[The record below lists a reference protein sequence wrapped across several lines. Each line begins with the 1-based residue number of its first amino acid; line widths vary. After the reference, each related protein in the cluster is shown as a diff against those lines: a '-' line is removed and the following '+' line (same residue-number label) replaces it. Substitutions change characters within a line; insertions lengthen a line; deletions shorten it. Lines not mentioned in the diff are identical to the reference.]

1 MSLRNIQK
9 VRSIWSLNFNP
20 TYLITFTK
28 LSKYIALSG
37 WEVDTKLSII
47 LILTDGIVFYNQTT
61 TMKKLITV
69 VIWVFCGGF
78 IFAQESPD
86 TKNDTTK
93 LDEITLVGRR
103 KLSNYRQEKT
113 LSSIDDYLEK
123 SSKIT
128 MIKRGNYAW
137 EPAMNNMNSER
148 LSVTI
153 DGMQIFGAC
162 TDKMDPITSYVDVSN
177 LQKVSI
183 GSGQSGS
190 ENGHTIGGGIDL
202 QLSNSKFHQSG
213 LKTSIDL
220 GYETNGNYKT
230 GGLDLEYSGNKFY
243 LHADGIYR
251 KSDNYDAGN
260 SQEVLYSQFQKYNI
274 SLQSGYKLNDH
285 HTFETAVIY
294 DKATDVGYP
303 ALTMDVSLAEALITS
318 VTHKFENDSTLI
330 QSLESKLYFNTITHV
345 MDDSKRPD
353 VPIRMDMPGWSDTY
367 GFYSKATTNINKHAF
382 EVNLN
387 GFYNR
392 SLAEMTMYPNDPN
405 QSAMFMYTWPDI
417 RTLYSGIYAKD
428 TYTIKDDMSLSAALR
443 IGFHQNEI
451 AKETGLESLQI
462 FYPEIGATKNRMLTS
477 FTTNYQVNKEHYDV
491 SFGAG
496 YGERAASVSEGYGFF
511 LFNSFDNYDY
521 IGNPTLNNEKA
532 IEANFKA
539 NYHENRFH
547 LGLETSYFYIID
559 YIIGSVDNSLSPMT
573 IGASGVKMYEALSHA
588 KIFNVYLN
596 SSYKFSNSFSLNGTV
611 GYNYGSGSNNENLPL
626 IKPFSYLAEVNYSKP
641 KFNAA
646 LQLQGN
652 GNQTRYS
659 GFYGE
664 DETSAY
670 AILNLNLGN
679 EFNFNANKF
688 VLKYGI
694 ENILDTNYS
703 TYADWNNIPRQGRN
717 FYINMSYII
726 Y

>member
-1 MSLRNIQK
+1 MIG
-9 VRSIWSLNFNP
+9 
-20 TYLITFTK
+20 LIGLLF
-28 LSKYIALSG
+28 SG
-37 WEVDTKLSII
+37 
-47 LILTDGIVFYNQTT
+47 FA
-61 TMKKLITV
+61 
-69 VIWVFCGGF
+69 
-78 IFAQESPD
+78 FAQEA
-86 TKNDTTK
+86 TNTTQKDTTK
-93 LDEITLVGRR
+93 LEEITLVGRR

-123 SSKIT
+123 SNKIT

-202 QLSNSKFHQSG
+202 QLTNSKFYQSG
-213 LKTSIDL
+213 LKSSVDL

-230 GGLDLEYSGNKFY
+230 GGLDLEYSGDRFY

-251 KSDNYDAGN
+251 KSDNYDAGKN
-260 SQEVLYSQFQKYNI
+260 EEVLYSQFQKYNV
-274 SLQSGYKLNDH
+274 SFQSGYKLN
-285 HTFETAVIY
+285 EYNILEGAVIY

-318 VTHKFENDSTLI
+318 VAHKYANASSFVKSW
-330 QSLESKLYFNTITHV
+330 ESKLYYNTITHV

-367 GFYSKATTNINKHAF
+367 GFYSKATATANHHAL
-382 EVNLN
+382 ELSLN

-405 QSAMFMYTWPDI
+405 QATMFMYTWPDI

-428 TYTIKDDMSLSAALR
+428 TYAFNERESLSAALR
-443 IGFHQNEI
+443 LGFHQNEI

-462 FYPEIGATKNRMLTS
+462 FYPEIEATKNRVLSS
-477 FTTNYQVNKEHYDV
+477 FTTNYQFKKENYDWA
-491 SFGAG
+491 FGAG
-496 YGERAASVSEGYGFF
+496 YGERAPSVSEGYGFF

-521 IGNPTLNNEKA
+521 IGNPTLKNEKSL
-532 IEANFKA
+532 EANFKA
-539 NYHENRFH
+539 NYHESNFH
-547 LGLETSYFYIID
+547 IGFETSYFYIMD
-559 YIIGSVDNSLSPMT
+559 YIIGQIDESLSPMT
-573 IGASGVKMYEALSHA
+573 IDAKGVRVYNALSNA
-588 KIFNVYLN
+588 KIFNTYVN
-596 SSYKFSNSFSLNGTV
+596 SSYKFSNSLSVNATV
-611 GYNYGSGSNNENLPL
+611 GYNHGSGSNGQNLPL
-626 IKPFSYLAEVNYSKP
+626 IKPFSYLAEVNYSTS

-646 LQLQGN
+646 LQLEGN
-652 GNQTRYS
+652 GNQNRYGS
-659 GFYGE
+659 FYGE
-664 DETSAY
+664 DETASY

-679 EFNFNANKF
+679 EFNLNANKF
-688 VLKYGI
+688 ILKYGI
-694 ENILDTNYS
+694 ENILDAHYS

-717 FYINMSYII
+717 FYLNMSYII
-726 Y
+726 F

>member
-1 MSLRNIQK
+1 
-9 VRSIWSLNFNP
+9 
-20 TYLITFTK
+20 
-28 LSKYIALSG
+28 
-37 WEVDTKLSII
+37 
-47 LILTDGIVFYNQTT
+47 
-61 TMKKLITV
+61 MKKLILA
-69 VIWVFCGGF
+69 VIWVFCGGI
-78 IFAQESPD
+78 IFAQESHD
-86 TKNDTTK
+86 TKKDTTK

-113 LSSIDDYLEK
+113 LASIDDYLEK
-123 SSKIT
+123 SNKIT

-148 LSVTI
+148 LNVTI

-177 LQKVSI
+177 LRKVSI

-202 QLSNSKFHQSG
+202 QLTNSKFHQSG
-213 LKTSIDL
+213 LKTSVDL

-251 KSDNYDAGN
+251 KSDNYDAGKN
-260 SQEVLYSQFQKYNI
+260 QEVLYSQFQKYNM
-274 SLQSGYKLNDH
+274 SLQTGYKLTDH
-285 HTFETAVIY
+285 HTLEAAVIY

-318 VTHKFENDSTLI
+318 VTHKYVNDSTFI

-367 GFYSKATTNINKHAF
+367 GFYSKASMTIDKHAL

-405 QSAMFMYTWPDI
+405 QAAMFMYTWPDI

-428 TYTIKDDMSLSAALR
+428 TYAFNDQTSLSTALR

-462 FYPEIGATKNRMLTS
+462 FYPEIGATNNRVLSS
-477 FTTNYQVNKEHYDV
+477 FTTNYQFKKEHYDV

-496 YGERAASVSEGYGFF
+496 YGERAPSVSEGYGFF

-521 IGNPTLNNEKA
+521 IGNPTLKNEKA

-539 NYHENRFH
+539 NYHENNFH
-547 LGLETSYFYIID
+547 LGFETSYFHIMD
-559 YIIGSVDNSLSPMT
+559 YIIGNIDENLSAMT
-573 IGASGVKMYEALSHA
+573 IGADGVKVYSALSNA
-588 KIFNVYLN
+588 KIFNAYLN
-596 SSYKFSNSFSLNGTV
+596 SSYKFSDSFSINGTV
-611 GYNYGSGSNNENLPL
+611 GYNYGSASNGENLPL
-626 IKPFSYLAEVNYSKP
+626 IKPFSYLAEVNYSTA

-646 LQLQGN
+646 LQLEGN
-652 GNQTRYS
+652 ANQSRYS
-659 GFYGE
+659 NFYGE
-664 DETSAY
+664 DETAAY
-670 AILNLNLGN
+670 GILNVNFGN
-679 EFNFNANKF
+679 EFKLNTNK
-688 VLKYGI
+688 VILKYGI
-694 ENILDTNYS
+694 ENILDVNYS

-717 FYINMSYII
+717 LYVNMSYII